1 MKNWILAV
9 GVVVLSCTAASAG
22 EPSFSALSIDASL
35 KKGANAVVRAD
46 ETVFTV
52 HSPQAASQKNRQV
65 ITVLNENGK
74 DHAELVVHYDKLSKV
89 DYIKGTVYDVMGKK
103 VKTLKNSDIID
114 VSAVSNGAL
123 FEDNR
128 MKVARLSMPSY
139 PYTVE
144 YEYQTSSNNLL
155 FYPTWYPIASE
166 KLAVEQAYFQ
176 VSMPAG
182 MTLRYRELNLPVKA
196 ETSEAA
202 GRKLYSWTVKNI
214 SPLEV
219 EPMGPSYR
227 DVIPM
232 VFTAPSDFE
241 VQGYKGNMATW
252 SDLGKWINLLNAGR
266 DQLPEATKEHI
277 KTLTASL
284 PDPKAKAEAVYNY
297 MQNKTR
303 YVAIQLGIG
312 GWQPF
317 EATMVDSK
325 GYGDCKALSNYTKS
339 LLEAAGVPSY
349 YALIKG
355 GEDQLPIM
363 ADFPSS
369 QFNHVVLCVPMAKD
383 TLWLEC
389 TSQTEDAGYTGS
401 FTGDRQA
408 LLITPEG
415 GVLVKTPQF
424 KAKDNGQFR
433 TVKVKLNA
441 QGGAVAEATTLFTGS
456 QHEDR
461 KSIMH
466 HYTPE
471 DQLKWIYKNTH
482 IPAFEIKKFTLNQ
495 VSKTSAP
502 QMKETLQLDLPR
514 VASISGKRLFIT
526 PNLMNRW
533 TYVPPTTENRKQDVV
548 WSDAFYDTDTV
559 EFEIPAG
566 YLPES
571 VPQPVK
577 ISSLFGEYT
586 AQVQVKA
593 GRLVYVRELT
603 MHKSRHA
610 PAKYQ
615 ELVNFLKQVSK
626 ADQQQ
631 VVLAATPS

>member
-9 GVVVLSCTAASAG
+9 GVAVLSCTAAVAG
-22 EPSFSALSIDASL
+22 EPSYSALVIDASL

-46 ETVFTV
+46 EVTFTV
-52 HSPQAASQKNRQV
+52 HSPQSATQKNRQV
-65 ITVLNENGK
+65 VTVLNENGK
-74 DHAELVVHYDKLSKV
+74 AHADLTVYYDKLTKV

-103 VKTLKNSDIID
+103 VKTLKASDITD
-114 VSAVSNGAL
+114 VSAVSESAL

-128 MKVARLSMPSY
+128 VKVVRLSMPSY

-155 FYPTWYPIASE
+155 FYPTWLPISADKIS
-166 KLAVEQAYFQ
+166 VEQASFQ
-176 VSMPAG
+176 VSMPAA
-182 MTLRYRELNLPVKA
+182 MQLRYRELNLPGKV
-196 ETSEAA
+196 ETSEAS
-202 GRKLYSWTVKNI
+202 GRKLYSWTMKNI
-214 SPLEV
+214 VPLEV

-227 DVIPM
+227 DIIPM

-252 SDLGKWINLLNAGR
+252 SELGKWIGQLNAGR

-277 KTLTASL
+277 RTLTASL
-284 PDPKAKAEAVYNY
+284 KDPKAKAEAVYDY

-317 EATMVDSK
+317 EATTVDSK

-355 GEDQLPIM
+355 GDGQLPVM

-389 TSQTEDAGYTGS
+389 TSQTEDAGYTGT
-401 FTGDRQA
+401 FTGDRYA
-408 LLITPEG
+408 LLIKPEG
-415 GVLVKTPQF
+415 GVLVRTPQF
-424 KAKDNGQFR
+424 TAKDNGQVR
-433 TVKVKLNA
+433 NVKVKLNA
-441 QGGAVAEATTLFTGS
+441 QGGGVAEATTLFTGS
-456 QHEDR
+456 QHEQR
-461 KSIMH
+461 KTMTH
-466 HYTPE
+466 HYSPE
-471 DQLKWIYKNTH
+471 EQLKWLYKNTE
-482 IPAFEIKKFTLNQ
+482 IPAFEIKKFTLSQ
-495 VSKTSAP
+495 TEKSRSPK
-502 QMKETLQLDLPR
+502 MKETLHLDLPR
-514 VASISGKRLFIT
+514 VASVSGKRLFIT

-533 TYVPPTTENRKQDVV
+533 TYVPPMAENRKQDVV
-548 WSDAFYDTDTV
+548 WQSAFYDADVV
-559 EFEIPAG
+559 EYEIPAG
-566 YLPES
+566 YTAES
-571 VPQPVK
+571 IPQPVK
-577 ISSLFGEYT
+577 ISSLFGEYKS
-586 AQVQVKA
+586 QVQLKD
-593 GRLVYVRELT
+593 GRLVYERELT

-610 PAKYQ
+610 PAKYL
-615 ELVNFLKQVSK
+615 ELINFLKQVSK

-631 VVLAATPS
+631 VVLAANPS